1 MPDTQKALLS
11 TNWAVQTNGVEF
23 GCGRFSIIHKRIQQK
38 RKHTDNL
45 FKLIALI
52 YSMNDLILIDAM
64 LVNLFDCPPC
74 CAPGVSMHCC
84 YLQ

>member
-1 MPDTQKALLS
+1 MPETQKALLMS

-23 GCGRFSIIHKRIQQK
+23 CCCRFSIIHKRIQQK

-45 FKLIALI
+45 CKLISLI
-52 YSMNDLILIDAM
+52 YNINDLILIHAM

-74 CAPGVSMHCC
+74 CAPGVSVHSC
-84 YLQ
+84 L